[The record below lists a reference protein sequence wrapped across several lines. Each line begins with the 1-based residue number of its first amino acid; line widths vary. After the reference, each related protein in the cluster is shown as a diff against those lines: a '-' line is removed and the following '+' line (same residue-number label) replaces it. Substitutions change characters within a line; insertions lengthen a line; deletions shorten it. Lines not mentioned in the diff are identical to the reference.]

1 MINYD
6 VAVNTLRLKMATN
19 FSRFYDI
26 TALLQNRQNFTIFT
40 FKSTTSSQQLPTFHC
55 QDKFKLLKTVFST
68 TSHNFYDK
76 LLKAVPSHNQSLK
89 PGREPSRQGHLFT
102 EDVTVTELP
111 IRRIVS
117 CSLSTSH
124 PYFSFVTKQTSL
136 QIVCIK
142 SSIRY

>member
-1 MINYD
+1 MMLVSTHWDWKWPQIFLD
-6 VAVNTLRLKMATN
+6 
-19 FSRFYDI
+19 FYDI
-26 TALLQNRQNFTIFT
+26 TALLQNRQNLTIFT

-76 LLKAVPSHNQSLK
+76 LLKAVPSHKKLQSLK
-89 PGREPSRQGHLFT
+89 PGREPSRQGHLFK
-102 EDVTVTELP
+102 ENVILKDKP

-124 PYFSFVTKQTSL
+124 PYFSFVTKQASL
-136 QIVCIK
+136 QIGCIK